1 MQYDSLPEWTDL
13 MYKVDANEPLDPV
26 EQFIYDEEPAGDED
40 GVWRAKLQAALY
52 FFGGAPQDKGSAGL
66 HPTTKQAQN
75 AGRALLKRCTK
86 FAPP

>member
-52 FFGGAPQDKGSAGL
+52 FFGGAPQDKGSAVYVTQQGAVR
-66 HPTTKQAQN
+66 HFMN
-75 AGRALLKRCTK
+75 IDV
-86 FAPP
+86 